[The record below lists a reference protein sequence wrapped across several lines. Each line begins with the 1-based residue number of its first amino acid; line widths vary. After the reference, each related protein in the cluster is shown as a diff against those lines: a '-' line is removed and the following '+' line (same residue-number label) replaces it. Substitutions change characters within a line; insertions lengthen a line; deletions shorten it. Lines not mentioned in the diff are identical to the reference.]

1 MFFVI
6 FISSVVTLNIAFTAV
21 LLKDCWDH
29 RKEIKEE
36 PGNPIVIGIYCMV
49 VQFLSALGVSD
60 FAIHMIFW
68 RALKWVPD
76 KKLPGTM
83 FCSCVIPQ
91 AFMAVAYVTMISVD
105 IQTLVVSIVFSLAG
119 CLVGVK
125 VVSGLSDR
133 AISKTICLALFVS
146 SIVMILGLLD
156 LIPMTGTGTAL
167 RSWKQVV
174 NAVINFVLAAVC
186 MAGFPITALKIAIT
200 SSLGISPQACYPMA
214 TSTTS
219 LTMPF
224 GGISFIR
231 HGAYYRKITLIS
243 TVTGSIGGL
252 IAVFAVSQMDTTI
265 LRWGIAILA
274 LQAGCSSLKK
284 ILKEKES

>member
-1 MFFVI
+1 
-6 FISSVVTLNIAFTAV
+6 
-21 LLKDCWDH
+21 
-29 RKEIKEE
+29 
-36 PGNPIVIGIYCMV
+36 
-49 VQFLSALGVSD
+49 
-60 FAIHMIFW
+60 
-68 RALKWVPD
+68 
-76 KKLPGTM
+76 M